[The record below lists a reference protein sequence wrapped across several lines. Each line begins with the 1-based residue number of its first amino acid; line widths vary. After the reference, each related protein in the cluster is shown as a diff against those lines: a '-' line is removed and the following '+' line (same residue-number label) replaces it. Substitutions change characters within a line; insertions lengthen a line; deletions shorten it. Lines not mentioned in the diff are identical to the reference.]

1 MQSLYLSPYAVKMLQ
16 NEAIIA
22 LTVTYEWKIPI
33 AFYSIGIPV
42 KKL

>member
-22 LTVTYEWKIPI
+22 LTVTYECKIPTTLTPL
-33 AFYSIGIPV
+33 AF
-42 KKL
+42 L